1 MLGVSDDIPGLT
13 APPASIDTH
22 SKILGV
28 AKGASSDEL
37 KKAYKKLALKVRLI
51 ARCDAAS
58 FSGSS

>member
-1 MLGVSDDIPGLT
+1 MPGLT
-13 APPASIDTH
+13 ARPAASA

-51 ARCDAAS
+51 ARCDAAI
-58 FSGSS
+58 FFGSS

>member
-37 KKAYKKLALKVRLI
+37 KKAYKKLALKVSLMRWL
-51 ARCDAAS
+51 
-58 FSGSS
+58 